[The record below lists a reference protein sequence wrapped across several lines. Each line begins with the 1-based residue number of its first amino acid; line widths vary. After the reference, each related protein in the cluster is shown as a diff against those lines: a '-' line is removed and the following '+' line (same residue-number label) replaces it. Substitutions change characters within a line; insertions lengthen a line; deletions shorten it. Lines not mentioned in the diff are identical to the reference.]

1 MCFTK
6 PERKFLND
14 KHHEGSNLYGL
25 PQTQKS
31 KIIESHIN
39 TETSKTIEIAEPNN
53 LKLRPVSY

>member
-1 MCFTK
+1 MYFTK

-14 KHHEGSNLYGL
+14 KHHEVSNLYGL
-25 PQTQKS
+25 LQTQKS

-39 TETSKTIEIAEPNN
+39 TQTSKTIEISEPND